1 MIRLCLFDLDQTLVD
16 TDDLKELREAG
27 KHRDDAGYA
36 DEVRAAFR
44 TRDRVLISGLA
55 LDLAKLNNMDLRFGV
70 FTRSPRRY
78 VDVVLAEA
86 YENRRWDVV
95 IAYEDVQRYKPS
107 GQGIIRAMKAVGM
120 QTVAASRSADDDR
133 WWRDLRRFRCGL
145 YMLGQVW
152 KWHFPYAI
160 AFLRTGKL
168 AVAHPLAH
176 RVRVLHEDFGRLFG

>member
-1 MIRLCLFDLDQTLVD
+1 MIRLCIFDLDQTLVD

-55 LDLAKLNNMDLRFGV
+55 LNLAKLNNMDLRFGV

-120 QTVAASRSADDDR
+120 QTVAASRSADD
-133 WWRDLRRFRCGL
+133 C
-145 YMLGQVW
+145 
-152 KWHFPYAI
+152 
-160 AFLRTGKL
+160 
-168 AVAHPLAH
+168 
-176 RVRVLHEDFGRLFG
+176 